1 MHGNTPYAGK
11 GPVELD
17 AEGRRALRRDLA
29 AVRKDT
35 RALLPDEF
43 AVGTELVDGDEGPRA
58 TVAVRPPVGS
68 VVSATLALDED
79 DGELASELAAA
90 AALEVKRSLGAL
102 PHGAR

>member
-1 MHGNTPYAGK
+1 MHGNTPYG
-11 GPVELD
+11 GNERVELD

-29 AVRKDT
+29 AVRADT

-43 AVGTELVDGDEGPRA
+43 AVGTELTDGDEGPRA

-68 VVSATLALDED
+68 IVSANLALEGND
-79 DGELASELAAA
+79 DLASELAAA
-90 AALEVKRSLGAL
+90 AALEVKRSLGAR